1 MSFNHPLSVSV
12 QCCWHCEFH
21 SCRLLLA
28 KMLHLSTCILTTKY
42 STPNTPPYTHTHAH
56 THAPRTHIAHLS
68 ILIVQSQQLMRSFA
82 ADHLKATCGYNKE
95 MAKKLAHS
103 CVSQRDI
110 QVCSLRL
117 GVPPSS
123 LVHCVWC
130 AAVCLGSFLILC
142 SLSLLLSLCA
152 VLLLPSLCA
161 CASISDLCL
170 FFLISCL
177 YGTSKRS
184 SCSTVFFSV
193 PSL

>member
-1 MSFNHPLSVSV
+1 MTVTICEYYCDVPVCSVSM
-12 QCCWHCEFH
+12 QCYWHCEFH
-21 SCRLLLA
+21 SCHLLLA
-28 KMLHLSTCILTTKY
+28 KMLLLTTCILTTKY
-42 STPNTPPYTHTHAH
+42 STPNATPYTHTHAH

-123 LVHCVWC
+123 LVHCVC
-130 AAVCLGSFLILC
+130 FTVCVLC
-142 SLSLLLSLCA
+142 SCLLRCLSVHQSLI
-152 VLLLPSLCA
+152 CA
-161 CASISDLCL
+161 CSSSLVV
-170 FFLISCL
+170 F